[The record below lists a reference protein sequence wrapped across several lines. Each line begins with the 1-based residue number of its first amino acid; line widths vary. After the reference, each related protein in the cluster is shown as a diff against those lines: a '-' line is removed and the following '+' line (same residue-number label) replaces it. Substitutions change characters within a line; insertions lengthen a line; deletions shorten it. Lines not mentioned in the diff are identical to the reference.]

1 MKNYIKPEAK
11 FVVIDTDDVMDP
23 GLEVISEND
32 EVSEDEQLAGK
43 GMFENSDEIV
53 VSHVSVWDK

>member
-53 VSHVSVWDK
+53 VNHVSVWDK

>member
-23 GLEVISEND
+23 GLDTISVND
-32 EVSEDEQLAGK
+32 EEGQEEQLAGK
-43 GMFENSDEIV
+43 GMFEKSDEIV
-53 VSHVSVWDK
+53 VNHVNVWDK